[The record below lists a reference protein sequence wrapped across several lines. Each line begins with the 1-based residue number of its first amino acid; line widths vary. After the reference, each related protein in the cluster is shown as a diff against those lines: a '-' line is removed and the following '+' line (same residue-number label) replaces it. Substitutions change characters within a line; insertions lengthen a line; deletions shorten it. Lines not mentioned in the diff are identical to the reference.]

1 MIRFKFREAAE
12 LLPGRYKYGFLL
24 GGMSMAALM
33 ALLAT
38 TPSSDAAAP
47 SVPST
52 FLAADRVVRGSFAKG
67 LTLYDVL
74 TQESVPAP
82 LVQSIA
88 DALRKAVN
96 PRSLKATDAY
106 EVVLSPESSFRRLV
120 LTRGLQQ
127 HVVSAAGSGLRL
139 ETLAIPLTAKDRFAG
154 GVLKGSL
161 WESMRSRDMNPELI
175 MQFSDIF
182 AWNVDF
188 LTEPRDG
195 DRFALLWKDET
206 TPDGAV
212 VARRIEGALYEG
224 RNSGRHLAFLHKGDY
239 YTEDGESVRK
249 AFLKAPLNFRRIS
262 SGFTHRRFHPVL
274 RYFRP
279 HLGIDYAAP
288 RGTPVV
294 SIGDGT
300 VVFKGWKGMFGNT
313 VMVRHNASYT
323 TLYGHFSRFPRG
335 LRVGSRVKQGQV
347 VGFVGSTGHATGPH
361 LDFRVKQNG
370 RWVNFLKLKFPSDK
384 KIPAAERPA
393 FESLMDEKRGLL
405 EEALGQS

>member
-1 MIRFKFREAAE
+1 LKIRFEGA
-12 LLPGRYKYGFLL
+12 LPLPGRYKYGFLL
-24 GGMSMAALM
+24 GGMSMAALF
-33 ALLAT
+33 AVLVAS
-38 TPSSDAAAP
+38 PSMDAASPLAP
-47 SVPST
+47 ALSP
-52 FLAADRVVRGSFAKG
+52 DRVVRGTFSRG

-74 TQESVPAP
+74 TGQSVSPQLA
-82 LVQSIA
+82 QKIA

-106 EVVLSPESSFRRLV
+106 EVILSPESAFQKLV
-120 LTRGLQQ
+120 LTRGLRQY
-127 HVVSAAGSGLRL
+127 VVSAAEGSLNV
-139 ETLAIPLTAKDRFAG
+139 ETLDIPLTAQDRFAG
-154 GVLKGSL
+154 GVLRGSL
-161 WESMRSRDMNPELI
+161 WESMRSRGMSPELI

-195 DRFALLWKDET
+195 DRFALLWKDEA
-206 TPDGAV
+206 TPEGTV
-212 VARRIEGALYEG
+212 VSRRIEGALYDG
-224 RNSGRHLAFLHKGDY
+224 RGAGRHMAFLHRGDY

-288 RGTPVV
+288 TGTPVV

-300 VVFKGWKGMFGNT
+300 VIHKGWKGMFGNT
-313 VMVRHNASYT
+313 VMVRHNATYT

-335 LRVGSRVKQGQV
+335 LRAGSRVKQGQV
-347 VGFVGSTGHATGPH
+347 VGYVGSTGHSTGPH
-361 LDFRVKQNG
+361 LDFRIKQNG
-370 RWVNFLKLKFPSDK
+370 RWVNFLKLKFPADK
-384 KIPAAERPA
+384 KIPAAERPG
-393 FESLMDEKRGLL
+393 FDELVREKRGLL
-405 EEALGQS
+405 EEALGG